1 MEIYFSPYIKSV
13 NIEAKAAY
21 LQLVSKNT
29 GNDNTG
35 GEADDFN
42 FEDE

>member
-1 MEIYFSPYIKSV
+1 MELYLSPKIKSV
-13 NIEAKAAY
+13 NIEVRAAY

-35 GEADDFN
+35 GEAYDFN